1 MSDRGA
7 KVQALKLKYEAEI
20 AEYKVDVENYLKHSV
35 GVAEHPHIV
44 ESLDLLISKLANAE
58 DKLNSLI
65 NHFSVNLYER
75 DL

>member
-35 GVAEHPHIV
+35 GVAENPHII

-58 DKLNSLI
+58 DKLNSLT

>member
-7 KVQALKLKYEAEI
+7 KVQALKLKYEAEL

>member
-65 NHFSVNLYER
+65 NHFSINLYER

>member
-35 GVAEHPHIV
+35 GVAEHPHII

>member
-35 GVAEHPHIV
+35 GVAEHPHII

-58 DKLNSLI
+58 DKLNSLT